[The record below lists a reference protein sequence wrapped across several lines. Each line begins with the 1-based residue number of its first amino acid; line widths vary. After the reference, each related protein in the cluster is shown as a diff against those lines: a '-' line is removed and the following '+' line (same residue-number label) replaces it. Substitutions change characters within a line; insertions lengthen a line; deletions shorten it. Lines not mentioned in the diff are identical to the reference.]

1 MSVGIS
7 PGELQRILHKAHIR
21 LFEMHYKAH
30 AGHLGPNLS
39 ALDGLITLFHAIMDE
54 DDRFVLSKGHAAG
67 ALYVTLWTLHLL
79 SDADL
84 DSFCAEGA
92 RLAGHPHGDLPS
104 VRFPTGSLGHGP
116 SLACGLALAARHTE
130 QNRRVW
136 CFCGDGEW
144 QEGACWEALSFAVHH
159 KLGNMTIL
167 IDVNGLQGF
176 GTTSEVNS
184 FENLPCRIESF
195 GAHVV
200 HADGHDPASILEA
213 LSLRSAESPNVVLLK
228 TVKGKGLKNE
238 GQVSCHYLPL
248 SEEEYTALMAQGEK
262 NA

>member
-1 MSVGIS
+1 MNTKINPGDLS
-7 PGELQRILHKAHIR
+7 PLLDKARTKLLQT
-21 LFEMHYKAH
+21 HYKAG

-39 ALDGLITLFHAIMDE
+39 ALDGLITLFHTIKKN

-67 ALYVTLWTLHLL
+67 ALYITLWTQHLL
-79 SDADL
+79 TDADL
-84 DSFCAEGA
+84 DSFCAENS

-104 VRFPTGSLGHGP
+104 VCFPTGSLGHGP
-116 SLACGLALAARHTE
+116 SLACGLALAARHKR
-130 QNRRVW
+130 QNRHIW

-144 QEGACWEALSFAVHH
+144 QEGACWEALSFASHH
-159 KLGNMTIL
+159 KLCNLTIM

-176 GTTSEVNS
+176 GTTTEVNS
-184 FENLPCRIESF
+184 LENIQCRLEAF

-200 HADGHDPASILEA
+200 NADGHDPESIYEA
-213 LSLRSAESPNVVLLK
+213 LALRSSEFPNVILLK

-238 GQVSCHYLPL
+238 GEVSCHYLPL
-248 SEEEYTALMAQGEK
+248 SEEEYEAFVSQGEK